1 MIKILANDGIHPDGK
16 LLLEE
21 ANYQVVT
28 DKVPQEDLAAHIEQ
42 YDVLIVRSATK
53 VTRAI
58 IDAGKNL
65 KVIARGGVGLDNI
78 DVEYAQSK
86 GIAVYNTPKAS
97 SRAVAELAIGHLFS
111 IARMLQRG
119 NRELA
124 TGGDFKKLKKAF
136 ETGIQLRGKTMG
148 IVGFGR
154 IGREVAKLALGL
166 GMDVRAHDPF
176 VQEAEIGI
184 RLHRYEDL
192 KISISIQTEPF
203 ERVIRESDFITLH
216 LPGGSGPVIGAAEI
230 EKMKDG
236 VILLNTARGGVIDEE
251 ALLAAL
257 QSGKVGGAG
266 LDVFENEPTPREA
279 LLKHPQ
285 VSCSPHIGAST
296 MEAQSYIGMELADKI
311 IAFFGDDK

>member
-21 ANYQVVT
+21 ANYQVVQ
-28 DKVPQEDLAAHIEQ
+28 DKVAQDDLVGKIGD

-53 VTRAI
+53 VTRQV
-58 IDAGKNL
+58 IDAAKKL

-78 DVEYAQSK
+78 DVEYAKSK
-86 GIAVYNTPKAS
+86 GIEVYNTPKAS
-97 SRAVAELAIGHLFS
+97 SRAVAELTFGHLLGL
-111 IARMLQRG
+111 ARMLQRS
-119 NRELA
+119 NRELS
-124 TGGDFKKLKKAF
+124 TGGDFKKLKKAYT
-136 ETGIQLRGKTMG
+136 TGFQLRGKTLG

-154 IGREVAKLALGL
+154 IGQEVARMALGI

-176 VQEAEIGI
+176 VQEAQIGI
-184 RLHRYEDL
+184 QVHSYPDL
-192 KISISIQTEPF
+192 TLNVLVRTESFDKVIQ
-203 ERVIRESDFITLH
+203 ESDYITLH
-216 LPGGSGPVIGAAEI
+216 LPGQGKPIITAQEL

-251 ALLAAL
+251 ALLAGL
-257 QSGKVGGAG
+257 ESGKVGGAG
-266 LDVFENEPTPREA
+266 LDVFENEPTPRPA
-279 LLKHPQ
+279 LLTHPQ

>member
-1 MIKILANDGIHPDGK
+1 MVKILANDGIHPDGK

-21 ANYQVVT
+21 ANYQVIT
-28 DKVPQEDLAAHIEQ
+28 DKIPQDELADRIGE

-78 DVEYAQSK
+78 DVEYAKAK
-86 GIAVYNTPKAS
+86 GIPVYNTPKAS
-97 SRAVAELAIGHLFS
+97 SRAVAELAFGHLFS
-111 IARMLQRG
+111 IARMLQRS
-119 NRELA
+119 NRELP
-124 TGGDFKKLKKAF
+124 GGSDFKKLKKAY
-136 ETGIQLRGKTMG
+136 ETGVQLRGKTLG
-148 IVGFGR
+148 ILGFGR
-154 IGREVAKLALGL
+154 IGQEMAQMAFGL
-166 GMDVRAHDPF
+166 GMDVLAHDPF
-176 VQEAEIGI
+176 VDEAEVGLS
-184 RLHRYEDL
+184 LHRYSDM
-192 KISISIQTEPF
+192 KICVRIRTESF
-203 ERVIRESDFITLH
+203 ERVISESDVITLH
-216 LPGGSGPVIGAAEI
+216 LPGGGGPIIAAAEI

-236 VILLNTARGGVIDEE
+236 VILLNTARGGVIAEE
-251 ALLAAL
+251 ALLQAL
-257 QSGKVGGAG
+257 NSGKVGGAG

-279 LLKHPQ
+279 LLKHPK

>member
-21 ANYQVVT
+21 ANYHVVT
-28 DKVPQEDLAAHIEQ
+28 DKIPQEELAARIEA

-53 VTRAI
+53 VTREI
-58 IDAGKNL
+58 IDAGKKL

-78 DVEYAQSK
+78 DVAYAQSK
-86 GIAVYNTPKAS
+86 GLAVYNTPKAS
-97 SRAVAELAIGHLFS
+97 SRAVAELAMGHLFS
-111 IARMLQRG
+111 LARMLQRG

-124 TGGDFKKLKKAF
+124 SGGDFKKLKKAF
-136 ETGIQLRGKTMG
+136 ETGFQLRGKTFG
-148 IVGFGR
+148 ILGFGR
-154 IGREVAKLALGL
+154 IGQEVAQMALGL
-166 GMDVRAHDPF
+166 GMAVRAHDPF
-176 VQEAEIGI
+176 VPEAEIGI
-184 RLHRYEDL
+184 KMYGYDDL
-192 KISISIQTEPF
+192 KLCVQIQTEPF
-203 ERVIRESDFITLH
+203 ERVIRESDFLSLH
-216 LPGGSGPVIGAAEI
+216 LPGGGGAIIGAAEI

-236 VILLNTARGGVIDEE
+236 VILINTARGGVIDEE

-257 QSGKVGGAG
+257 DSGKVGGAG